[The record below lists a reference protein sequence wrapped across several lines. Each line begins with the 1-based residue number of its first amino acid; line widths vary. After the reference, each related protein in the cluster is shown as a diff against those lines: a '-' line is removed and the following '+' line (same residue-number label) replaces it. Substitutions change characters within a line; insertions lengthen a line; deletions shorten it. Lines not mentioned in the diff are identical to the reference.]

1 MTRTLTLALI
11 AWGLQASAQTQV
23 QQTSFTFSDGLHPS
37 FMVAFDN
44 GDDKDLEGFYKNRL
58 KMVSKDVSNK
68 KEIKALGARVPEIA
82 ADTITIL
89 CAVEQPRK
97 STTVNVHLAFRVN
110 GAFLASTSEEL
121 LRQNATD
128 YAYRTAVAYKT
139 KVLQD
144 KLGAEQKTLE
154 QFRNDLA
161 TLKKEKDRTE
171 NTLEK
176 TKDKGKDAAKD
187 KLDAEHELSTTNIA
201 IETKKTE
208 VAGDPSEQNT
218 KDLQDL
224 LKDRSKL
231 ESKIE
236 KYTEDSADAEKKGK
250 DLEQDIKDNL
260 KQQDEKQKAIADQ
273 ETKVK
278 AAQLLLD
285 SVN

>member
-11 AWGLQASAQTQV
+11 AWSIQATAQTQV
-23 QQTSFTFSDGLHPS
+23 QQTSFTFSDGLHPT
-37 FMVAFDN
+37 FMVAFDQ
-44 GDDKDLEGFYKNRL
+44 GDDKDLEGYYKDQL

-68 KEIKALGARVPEIA
+68 KELKALGARVPEIT

-97 STTVNVHLAFRVN
+97 SSTVNVHLAFRVN
-110 GAFLASTSEEL
+110 GAFLASTSEATL
-121 LRQNATD
+121 LKSATD

-139 KVLQD
+139 KVLQEE
-144 KLGAEQKTLE
+144 LAAEQKTLE
-154 QFRNDLA
+154 QLQSDLA
-161 TLKKEKDRTE
+161 MLKKEKDRAE

-176 TKDKGKDAAKD
+176 TKGKGKDAARD
-187 KLDAEHELSTTNIA
+187 KLDAENELGTTNIA

-224 LKDRSKL
+224 LKDKSKL
-231 ESKIE
+231 EGKIE
-236 KYTEDSADAEKKGK
+236 KYTEDIADAEKKAK

-260 KQQDEKQKAIADQ
+260 KQQDDKQKAIADQ
-273 ETKVK
+273 GTKVK